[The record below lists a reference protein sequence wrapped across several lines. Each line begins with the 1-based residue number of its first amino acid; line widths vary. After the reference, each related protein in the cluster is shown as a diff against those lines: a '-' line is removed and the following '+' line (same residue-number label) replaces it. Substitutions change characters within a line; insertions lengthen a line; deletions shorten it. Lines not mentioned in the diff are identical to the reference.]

1 MKFTAKS
8 GAVLAAVLVAT
19 ALAGGGAWWFQGH
32 SAQAVE
38 LPPEPDTVFGD
49 QKAVYHLVDSAGFL
63 NRNVKRWL
71 ANMDNHRNALGVDH
85 LDLVVVMNG
94 DGLDL
99 LIAAKNDPAVA
110 SRIDQLKKYG
120 AKFLIC
126 RKTLE
131 SRHLDW
137 RKDLYDVRPEDVVVS
152 GMPTVVA
159 LERQG
164 YAYMRP

>member
-8 GAVLAAVLVAT
+8 RAVLAAVLIAA
-19 ALAGGGAWWFQGH
+19 ALAGGGAWFRGRT
-32 SAQAVE
+32 AEAVE

-49 QKAVYHLVDSAGFL
+49 QKAVYHLVDGAGFL

-71 ANMDNHRNALGVDH
+71 ANMENHRNALGLDH

-94 DGLDL
+94 DGVDL
-99 LIAAKNDPAVA
+99 LITARNDPAVA
-110 SRIDQLKKYG
+110 SHIDELKKYG
-120 AKFLIC
+120 AKFLVC

-131 SRHLDW
+131 SRRLDW